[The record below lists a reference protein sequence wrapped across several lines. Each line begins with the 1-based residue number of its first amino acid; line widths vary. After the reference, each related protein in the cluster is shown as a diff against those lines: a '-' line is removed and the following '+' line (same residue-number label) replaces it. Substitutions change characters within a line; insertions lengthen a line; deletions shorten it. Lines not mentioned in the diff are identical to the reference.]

1 MNQAID
7 DISIAAYHC
16 SNLNTLRDAIFASN
30 DRWWRDPSTGEWI
43 ANPNRGEKLMLI
55 VSEVAEA
62 MEGARKGLPDAH
74 LPHRSAE
81 EVEMADAV
89 IRILDYCG
97 RFELDIGGAIAEK
110 LRYNATRKDHTKE
123 ARLAVGGKKF

>member
-1 MNQAID
+1 MSELSSMVDQS
-7 DISIAAYHC
+7 ISFDVN
-16 SNLNTLRDAIFASN
+16 SLRDHIFSLN
-30 DRWWRDPSTGEWI
+30 DRWWRTLDGEWI
-43 ANPNRGEKLMLI
+43 ADPNKGEKIALMH
-55 VSEVAEA
+55 SELSEA
-62 MEGARKGLPDAH
+62 LEGARKGLPDAH

-97 RFELDIGGAIAEK
+97 RFNLDIGGAIAEK

-123 ARLAVGGKKF
+123 ARSAPGGKKF